1 MRKRRRRRERDF
13 TFNENQ
19 RMQIVDEVDGRR
31 TMDGPDSSIPNST
44 SFFHVSP
51 LQRQRNESHLFFL
64 VLFLI
69 CLFYLNL
76 CAVFV
81 INKC

>member
-1 MRKRRRRRERDF
+1 MRKRRKRRERDF

-44 SFFHVSP
+44 SVFHVSP
-51 LQRQRNESHLFFL
+51 LQRQRNEPTFSL
-64 VLFLI
+64 
-69 CLFYLNL
+69 
-76 CAVFV
+76 
-81 INKC
+81 